1 MPLLFI
7 DHGSKNDTE
16 LRDLPELTSLYSVVK
31 TLPPSTGALDLILDW
46 GAMTHYASGPKNQNT
61 KQKQYCNKFTKD
73 FKNGVY
79 RKKIL
84 GKKKGDTEPR
94 AGVRVCVKR
103 APSWSFGVIESG

>member
-16 LRDLPELTSLYSVVK
+16 LRDFPELTSLYSVVK
-31 TLPPSTGALDLILDW
+31 TLILDW

-84 GKKKGDTEPR
+84 GEKKR
-94 AGVRVCVKR
+94 
-103 APSWSFGVIESG
+103 